1 MARPKKSPQVRPTR
15 SDVQGYY
22 KLLKEK
28 AQGGDVNA
36 AGWLLVN
43 ATQEKQV
50 NAGATK

>member
-1 MARPKKSPQVRPTR
+1 MARPKNAPQVRPTR

-28 AQGGDVNA
+28 AQAGDVNA

-50 NAGATK
+50 SKGAAK